1 MDRKTY
7 LTKVTKELRNQ
18 NIARM
23 YFKEDLSI
31 TEIRKD
37 YPELSRQRILAVAW
51 LNKDKV

>member
-18 NIARM
+18 DIARL
-23 YFKEDLSI
+23 YFIEDKSI

-37 YPELSRQRILAVAW
+37 YKDLSRQRILAIAW
-51 LNKDKV
+51 GSKDKV